1 MFWDGS
7 RWLAES
13 PTPTKAPTNHPY
25 GKLRDLIATGVMAI
39 VLAGS
44 VIPSSQ
50 VDAGST
56 NLSTSPSTG
65 AVGAR
70 ISVSGQHLPVRSVI
84 QLTWDGLAAGLPTGT
99 TSASGRLA
107 LVMIVPASTP
117 GSHLL
122 GALVVSRQ
130 SRTPNLT
137 TPTSAVIETSFAVV
151 AGSPTSQ
158 PTPTS
163 TPGATVFET
172 ASPTA
177 TPAPTAVPTAAP
189 TPVVTAAPTS
199 APTPVP
205 TAVPTPGP
213 TARPTTTPSPTA
225 APTPRPTTAPTA
237 TPRPTAAPTPNP
249 TPAPTPKPTAAP
261 TPKPTVAPTPTPASG
276 VVEFTGDS
284 SGTNDV
290 SASIATF
297 LNNNKGKTVGFK
309 AGATYRVD
317 NRIQVSGWSGTI
329 LGRDAT
335 FRRFATSAGRD
346 SILRLIGGSSV
357 RIDNLNLRGPATLSN
372 VTNWTSWGREDEH
385 ALFIDS
391 GTNITVVGGSF
402 TNTWGDGIYIRER
415 DATYGVPNGVVLDGV
430 VTDTNVRN
438 GVSVTNGRNITLKN
452 CRSSHSGLTGF
463 DAEPN
468 RTTDVIDNITIR
480 NCEFRTFNAG
490 NTPSASGNGY
500 AIYASAGAAPST
512 DFVIDNNWFDR
523 GAIYAVAPAG
533 TRNQRITITNN
544 TAGSVGLA
552 SIGRTDGLIFTGNTS
567 ITKQIVAP

>member
-1 MFWDGS
+1 MEFASMFWDGS
-7 RWLAES
+7 RWLTES
-13 PTPTKAPTNHPY
+13 PAPTKAPSNHPY
-25 GKLRDLIATGVMAI
+25 GKIRDLIATGVMAI

-70 ISVSGQHLPVRSVI
+70 IAVSGQHLPVRSVI
-84 QLTWDGLAAGLPTGT
+84 QLTWDGLATGLPSGT

-107 LVMIVPASTP
+107 LVLIVPASTP
-117 GSHLL
+117 GSHKL
-122 GALVVSRQ
+122 GAIVVSRQ

-137 TPTSAVIETSFAVV
+137 TPTGSVIETSFAVV
-151 AGSPTSQ
+151 AASETNQ
-158 PTPTS
+158 PTPTG

-172 ASPTA
+172 ATPTA
-177 TPAPTAVPTAAP
+177 TPAPTPIVTAAP
-189 TPVVTAAPTS
+189 TPVTTF
-199 APTPVP
+199 APTP
-205 TAVPTPGP
+205 AP

-225 APTPRPTTAPTA
+225 APTPDPTAAPTPRPTTAPTPA
-237 TPRPTAAPTPNP
+237 PTAAPTPRPTVAP
-249 TPAPTPKPTAAP
+249 TPAPTAAP

-284 SGTNDV
+284 SGTTDV

-317 NRIQVSGWSGTI
+317 NRVQVSGWSGTI
-329 LGRDAT
+329 VGRDAT
-335 FRRFATSAGRD
+335 FRRFATDAGRD

-357 RIDNLNLRGPATLSN
+357 RIENLNLRGPATLSN

-415 DATYGVPNGVVLDGV
+415 ENSSYGIPNGVILDGV
-430 VTDTNVRN
+430 VTDINVRN

-468 RTTDVIDNITIR
+468 RSTDVIDNITIR

-490 NTPSASGNGY
+490 NTPSASGAGY
-500 AIYASAGAAPST
+500 GIYASAGAAPST

-523 GAIYAVAPAG
+523 GAIYAIAPAG

-544 TAGSVGLA
+544 SAGSVGLA
-552 SIGRTDGLIFTGNTS
+552 TIGRTDSLIFTGNTS